1 MFQTE
6 PILWLQAHASPALTW
21 LMSVV
26 TLLGYTPTY
35 VALLLALAFGFRP
48 RPGLGVAL
56 ALLASV
62 ILTEGLKSG
71 LALPRP
77 IDVDSRVAA
86 LGFVPRASPA
96 ASVTRGG
103 AGTFWGLPAPE
114 AIAAVRSRPG
124 ANYGFPSGHASAAVA
139 FVLATALFYRWTR
152 LASVGLVWPLLMA
165 LSRMYLGRHF
175 LADVLGG
182 LALGC
187 VAVGIS
193 ALLLRGL
200 ARLSRAAPSA

>member
-1 MFQTE
+1 MFQVE

-21 LMSVV
+21 LMSVI

-35 VALLLALAFGFRP
+35 VALVLALGFGFRL
-48 RPGLGVAL
+48 RPGLGVAI
-56 ALLASV
+56 ALLVSV
-62 ILTEGLKSG
+62 VLTEGLKNG

-77 IDVDSRVAA
+77 SDVDSRVAP
-86 LGFVPRASPA
+86 LGFALRASPA
-96 ASVTRGG
+96 AAVTRGG

-124 ANYGFPSGHASAAVA
+124 ANYGFPSGHASAAMA
-139 FVLATALFYRWTR
+139 FVLATALFHRWTR
-152 LASVGLVWPLLMA
+152 LASLGLVWPLLIA

-182 LALGC
+182 LVVGCLGVG
-187 VAVGIS
+187 VA
-193 ALLLRGL
+193 ALLLFGF
-200 ARLSRAAPSA
+200 ARPAKHVAG